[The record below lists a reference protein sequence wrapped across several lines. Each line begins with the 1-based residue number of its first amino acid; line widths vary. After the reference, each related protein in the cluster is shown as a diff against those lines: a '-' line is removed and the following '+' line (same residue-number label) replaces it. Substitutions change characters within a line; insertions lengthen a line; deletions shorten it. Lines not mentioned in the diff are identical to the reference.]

1 MSSSQTQP
9 PTQRERIVT
18 GRSRKLHTSSLLFK
32 DKTLDTAQMEPCP
45 LTAPQ
50 IQCLST
56 PHHPLSGGGPGPAWR
71 AQEVKA
77 GAAEAMLSCLQ
88 EPGSRGPGGTKGGFL
103 QSPHSSLP
111 PAEMRPRTRSQE
123 QGVLATALLLGGRV
137 AYGAHPRP
145 GFGCWLYCFPSV
157 TWSEQLPLTRLTFL
171 ICGRGLTTVPLPYVT
186 MSIQPEC
193 RWGSQQRW
201 ARHQHRAPLLGLP
214 SNRVAKVPGPGLG
227 ALHA

>member
-1 MSSSQTQP
+1 M
-9 PTQRERIVT
+9 T
-18 GRSRKLHTSSLLFK
+18 GRSRKLHTSSLLLK
-32 DKTLDTAQMEPCP
+32 DKTLDTAQFEPCP

-50 IQCLST
+50 IQSVSQLHTILSLEVA
-56 PHHPLSGGGPGPAWR
+56 PVLLGGLRRLRPELLRPCRPVCKSQGPGVPR
-71 AQEVKA
+71 
-77 GAAEAMLSCLQ
+77 
-88 EPGSRGPGGTKGGFL
+88 GTKGGFL
-103 QSPHSSLP
+103 RSPRSSPP
-111 PAEMRPRTRSQE
+111 PAKMRPRTRSQE

-157 TWSEQLPLTRLTFL
+157 TWSEQLPLARLTFL
-171 ICGRGLTTVPLPYVT
+171 ICGRRLTTVPLPYVT
-186 MSIQPEC
+186 VSTQPEC

-214 SNRVAKVPGPGLG
+214 SNRVAKVPGPVLG